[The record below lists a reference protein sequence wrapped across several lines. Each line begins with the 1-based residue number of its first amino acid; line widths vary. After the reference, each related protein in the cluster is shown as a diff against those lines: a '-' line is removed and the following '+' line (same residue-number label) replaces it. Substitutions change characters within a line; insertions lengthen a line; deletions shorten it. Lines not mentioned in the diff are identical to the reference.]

1 MKPRKVLS
9 LGLIPCLLAGS
20 LSPLL
25 GQERKRGQVES
36 VARGSVETNRSKATP
51 PPGAKSSRPG
61 GVSGTARTGTR
72 RATAP
77 RTRQRSYRGVSVSRR
92 HGHWY
97 HGYGHHNND
106 SNAWKWLA
114 FTAITLKLLDNIN
127 EAQQRKHEAAQI
139 DAATAPIG
147 EAIAWQEGDAS
158 GRVTA
163 TKEAQDSSGNH
174 CREFQQEI
182 TVGGQTEQAY
192 GTACLQPDGAWKIV
206 SD

>member
-1 MKPRKVLS
+1 MKTIRTLS
-9 LGLIPCLLAGS
+9 LGLVLSLVAGNF
-20 LSPLL
+20 LPLL
-25 GQERKRGQVES
+25 SQERKRGKVEEAS
-36 VARGSVETNRSKATP
+36 RGAVSTNRDKATP
-51 PPGAKSSRPG
+51 PPAAKSPRRG
-61 GVSGTARTGTR
+61 AVSNTARTGVR
-72 RATAP
+72 RGTAP
-77 RTRQRSYRGVSVSRR
+77 TTRQRSYRGVRVSRR

-97 HGYGHHNND
+97 HGYGHHHND

-114 FTAITLKLLDNIN
+114 FTAITLKVLDNIN

-147 EAIAWQEGDAS
+147 EAVVWQEGDAS

-163 TKEAQDSSGNH
+163 TKETQDSSGNH

-206 SD
+206 SN